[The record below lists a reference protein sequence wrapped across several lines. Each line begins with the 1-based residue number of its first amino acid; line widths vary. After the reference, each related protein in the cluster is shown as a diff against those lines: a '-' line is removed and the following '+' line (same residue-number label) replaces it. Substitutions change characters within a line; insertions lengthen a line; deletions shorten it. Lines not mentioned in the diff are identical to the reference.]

1 MKLDAQ
7 QLEAFERDGFLVIDD
22 VLDETSR
29 KPLFEE
35 YARLVNEVAK
45 LCGLVTDNWE
55 SLSFES
61 RFTHLV
67 ANDPAAYDY
76 LDISLPLKNGITK
89 DTGMHAGPA
98 VFNLLTHPAILD
110 IAESILG
117 PEVVSN
123 PVQHARIKPPESALT
138 AAGRGN
144 SNMARTGWHQDAAVV
159 LEHAEVSPILT
170 VWVAMTDATP
180 EMGCMRA
187 VPGSHRWAGLAKH
200 CPGRAGVGELFIPP
214 SLVENHPQTELAVRA
229 GGVVLLN
236 KNTWH
241 GAGPNLTENIRWS
254 FDLRFQPPQFPT
266 GRECFPE
273 FLARSRANPN
283 DVLTSPAQWQASWQ
297 TARENIGRGDTQA
310 VFNVRWESNGQD
322 PLCA

>member
-1 MKLDAQ
+1 MQLDAA
-7 QLEAFERDGFLVIDD
+7 QLEAFHRDGFLVLED
-22 VLDETSR
+22 VLDEASR
-29 KPLFEE
+29 KPLFDE
-35 YARLVNEVAK
+35 YAQLVNDVAK
-45 LCGLVTDNWE
+45 ARELVTENWD
-55 SLSFES
+55 SMSFED

-67 ANDPAAYDY
+67 ANDPDAYEY
-76 LDISLPLKNGITK
+76 LDISLPLKNDLTEES
-89 DTGMHAGPA
+89 GMHAGPA
-98 VFNLLTHPAILD
+98 VFHLLTHPALLD

-123 PVQHARIKPPESALT
+123 PVQHARIKPPESALN
-138 AAGRGN
+138 AAGQGN

-159 LEHAEVSPILT
+159 LENAEASPILT

-180 EMGCMRA
+180 EMGCMQA
-187 VPGSHRWAGLAKH
+187 IPGSHRWAGLGKH

-214 SLVENHPQTELAVRA
+214 SLIEEHPRVDLAVRA

-254 FDLRFQPPQFPT
+254 FDLRFQPPQYPT

-273 FLARSRANPN
+273 FLARSTANPH
-283 DVLTSPAQWQASWQ
+283 DVVTSPAHWRSKWEE
-297 TARENIGRGDTQA
+297 ARHSIGRGDTKA
-310 VFNVRWESNGQD
+310 VFNARWESNGED

>member
-1 MKLDAQ
+1 MKLDAK
-7 QLEAFERDGFLVIDD
+7 QLNAFEQDGFLVIND

-29 KPLFEE
+29 QPLIDE
-35 YARLVNEVAK
+35 YTQLVNDVASFR
-45 LCGLVTDNWE
+45 GLVTDDWP
-55 SLSFES
+55 SMSFES

-67 ANDPAAYDY
+67 ANDPDAYEY
-76 LDISLPLKNGITK
+76 LDISLPLKNDLTE
-89 DTGMHAGPA
+89 TSGMHAGPA

-110 IAESILG
+110 IAESVLG

-123 PVQHARIKPPESALT
+123 PVQHARIKPPESALST
-138 AAGRGN
+138 AGRGN
-144 SNMARTGWHQDAAVV
+144 SNMGRTGWHQDAAVV
-159 LEHAEVSPILT
+159 LEHAEQSPILT

-187 VPGSHRWAGLAKH
+187 VPGSHRWQGLGKH
-200 CPGRAGVGELFIPP
+200 CPGRAGKGEIFIPP
-214 SLVENHPQTELAVRA
+214 SLVEDQQSVDLAVRA
-229 GGVVLLN
+229 GGVVLLH

-241 GAGPNLTENIRWS
+241 GAGPNMTENIRWS

-273 FLARSRANPN
+273 FLARSQANPH
-283 DVLTSPAQWQASWQ
+283 DVVTSPDQWQAKWQ
-297 TARENIGRGDTQA
+297 SARKSIGRGDTQA
-310 VFNVRWESNGQD
+310 VFNVRWESNGDD

>member
-1 MKLDAQ
+1 MKLNVQ
-7 QLEAFERDGFLVIDD
+7 QITAFEQDGFLVIND
-22 VLDETSR
+22 VLDEASR
-29 KPLFEE
+29 KPLFDE
-35 YARLVNEVAK
+35 YAH
-45 LCGLVTDNWE
+45 LVTKVATLRGLLTDHWD
-55 SLSFES
+55 SMSFED

-67 ANDPAAYDY
+67 ANDPDAYEY
-76 LDISLPLKNGITK
+76 LDISLPLKNDLDETS
-89 DTGMHAGPA
+89 GMHTGPA
-98 VFNLLTHPAILD
+98 VFGLLTHPAILD

-123 PVQHARIKPPESALT
+123 PVQHARIKPPESALN
-138 AAGRGN
+138 ASGKGN

-159 LEHAEVSPILT
+159 LEHAEISPILT

-180 EMGCMRA
+180 QMGCMQA
-187 VPGSHRWAGLAKH
+187 IAGSHRWAGLGKH
-200 CPGRAGVGELFIPP
+200 CPGRGGKGEIFIPP
-214 SLVENHPQTELAVRA
+214 EIVEEHPREHLAVRA

-273 FLARSRANPN
+273 FLARSSATPSEVITNP
-283 DVLTSPAQWQASWQ
+283 DDWQSKWQ
-297 TARENIGRGDTQA
+297 VARERIASGETKA
-310 VFNVRWESNGQD
+310 VFNVRWESNGED